1 MGVFARLNMV
11 ALAAIVA
18 LAACV
23 PSDDTSQT
31 QDYGLAG
38 YNPAAAAQAEQ
49 SCLARGGQYAV
60 GGIAGLK
67 VCFERPKDAG
77 KSCSKST
84 DCDSQCL
91 ARSKS
96 CAPVTPLFGCNA
108 ILDSSGREVTLCVD

>member
-1 MGVFARLNMV
+1 MAGLVRLKAMALVAVV
-11 ALAAIVA
+11 ALAS
-18 LAACV
+18 CV
-23 PSDDTSQT
+23 PQSDTAQT

-49 SCLARGGQYAV
+49 NCLARGGQYTV
-60 GGIAGLK
+60 GGKAGLK

-77 KSCSKST
+77 KSCRKST

-91 ARSKS
+91 SRSKS
-96 CAPVTPLFGCNA
+96 CAPVTPLFGCNS